1 MAASRLVQHKVD
13 KRSGRQR
20 PRMMELEVSML
31 EPRIANGWNWQVGT
45 WLVPYQQ
52 DRAPVRLEER
62 TSSTAG
68 GAENRPKPRKWP
80 FDGLE
85 ARGIKGSEERIRPGR
100 HVSATAGLAGPGRK
114 RKQHG
119 FGSVYLPGCLMA

>member
-1 MAASRLVQHKVD
+1 
-13 KRSGRQR
+13 
-20 PRMMELEVSML
+20 MMEFEVSML

-85 ARGIKGSEERIRPGR
+85 ARGIKGSEERMRPEDMFRRQLAWLDPAG
-100 HVSATAGLAGPGRK
+100 SASNM
-114 RKQHG
+114 
-119 FGSVYLPGCLMA
+119 GSVLSICLAV